1 MNHRKI
7 TGNESVA
14 DVDSLLETKP
24 KETDKKKKR
33 GSWEGWGGGEE
44 RETRGKDT
52 TGGESELITL
62 VGSSTI
68 STSVFRMSSCL
79 HLRSV
84 NHRFIKK
91 HNWRSTSAQEK
102 NQGTTNSEQTSCH
115 VTFNQEQFYNNV
127 LDFIIIIL
135 SQNVA
140 ITFCPHCKTNSFL
153 R

>member
-24 KETDKKKKR
+24 KETDKKKR

-79 HLRSV
+79 HLMSV
-84 NHRFIKK
+84 NHRFVKK

-115 VTFNQEQFYNNV
+115 VTFNQEQFYNV

-140 ITFCPHCKTNSFL
+140 ITFCPHCKTNLFL